1 MVAVVQLFNLVLN
14 TGIIP
19 TDWSIG
25 IVVPLYKN
33 KGSFDDPDNYR
44 GITLLSCLG
53 KLFTA
58 AINARLTSYLE
69 SIGILGD
76 EQAGFRAGCSTL
88 DHIFVLHSLIE
99 VYLSSRKRL
108 FCAFVDYKKAF
119 DLVDRASLWSKLIA
133 NGINGKINLCSVQP
147 L

>member
-1 MVAVVQLFNLVLN
+1 MVAVVQLSNLVLN
-14 TGIIP
+14 TEIIP

-76 EQAGFRAGCSTL
+76 EQAGFRGGCSTL
-88 DHIFVLHSLIE
+88 DHIFVLHI
-99 VYLSSRKRL
+99 V
-108 FCAFVDYKKAF
+108 
-119 DLVDRASLWSKLIA
+119 
-133 NGINGKINLCSVQP
+133 
-147 L
+147 